1 LAKVVASKGLEEVL
15 SNDGLGKS
23 QGRPNFNVDTVVL
36 APTVIQEVN
45 GIHVVPVSLHAVP
58 PGQPRKGGRGLCGS
72 QTGNSA
78 AAGAGFSKFHGLDE
92 GPPGFVPNTIHVDIL
107 KNPIV
112 LHDFPTMQVGGI
124 SKGKGHVVL
133 DMREMKTT
141 VARVWQKMTRSLSLE
156 EPISLWA
163 QSHLGKRGQE
173 ALALD
178 PVAQGIWQK
187 KQKPVGLSNLVKAM
201 AAAVVQTRPPQ
212 WICWAGTV
220 EGLGT
225 LWQFVIFI
233 KWWRKSIPVSY
244 F

>member
-112 LHDFPTMQVGGI
+112 LHDFSTMQVGGKRTCCAGYEGNEDDCG
-124 SKGKGHVVL
+124 SG
-133 DMREMKTT
+133 
-141 VARVWQKMTRSLSLE
+141 VAENDAEFVFGRANLSV
-156 EPISLWA
+156 S
-163 QSHLGKRGQE
+163 
-173 ALALD
+173 
-178 PVAQGIWQK
+178 
-187 KQKPVGLSNLVKAM
+187 
-201 AAAVVQTRPPQ
+201 
-212 WICWAGTV
+212 
-220 EGLGT
+220 
-225 LWQFVIFI
+225 
-233 KWWRKSIPVSY
+233 SIPFREKRSGG
-244 F
+244 FGAGSCCPGDLTKETETCGSE